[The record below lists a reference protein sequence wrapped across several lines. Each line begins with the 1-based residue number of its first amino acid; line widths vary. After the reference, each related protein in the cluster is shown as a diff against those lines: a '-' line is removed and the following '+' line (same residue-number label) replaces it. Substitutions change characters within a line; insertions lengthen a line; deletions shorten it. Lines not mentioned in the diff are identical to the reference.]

1 MHTAHRGAEPFS
13 HCLRAHVRAFY
24 STPRTTA
31 MLCATV
37 ALFATYVSTLA
48 IETVCQG
55 PNDELFEHESASGV
69 NQTAEIA
76 ARMLGDVLSW
86 APLPLVFTLPFAT
99 LANIGEAMWSI
110 IGILFFL
117 QWAMQP
123 IGCTPNE
130 IEPLPHTCS

>member
-1 MHTAHRGAEPFS
+1 
-13 HCLRAHVRAFY
+13 
-24 STPRTTA
+24 

-76 ARMLGDVLSW
+76 ARMLGDVLCWS
-86 APLPLVFTLPFAT
+86 PLPLIFTLPFAT
-99 LANIGEAMWSI
+99 LANIGWEATWLT

-123 IGCTPNE
+123 
-130 IEPLPHTCS
+130 